1 VDEFRALEPVLKD
14 PLKQQLAKV
23 SDKLEKM
30 ELMEQ
35 QFDLFQT
42 EQEILDQMETIC
54 DERDRL
60 FSISEE
66 LFLR

>member
-1 VDEFRALEPVLKD
+1 MD
-14 PLKQQLAKV
+14 
-23 SDKLEKM
+23 EKM

-35 QFDLFQT
+35 QFRLFQT
-42 EQEILDQMETIC
+42 EQEILDQVETIC